1 MDVSVKF
8 RPKDEISNTITYPCL
23 CRPVD
28 AEKLYYVLYTS
39 YNCGMYIRDDGGID
53 VFYGSSI
60 NPTHPI
66 YNRIKGARIVI
77 KT

>member
-1 MDVSVKF
+1 MEIVIKF
-8 RPKDEISNTITYPCL
+8 RPKDVISNTVTYPCL

-28 AEKLYYVLYTS
+28 AKKLYYVLYTS
-39 YNCGMYIRDDGGID
+39 YNCGVYIRDDGSME
-53 VFYGSSI
+53 VFGSSI
-60 NPTHPI
+60 NPTHPN